1 MLQPDSAADL
11 GDRGQKQ
18 HQTTSL
24 VPTPNQPQNT
34 QCSGTH
40 QRLLPER
47 KTQAYGQCRPLEFPQ
62 DLGVGLSFR
71 ISLPIYIGS
80 PYQSILHVRSEVRPC
95 PGMPLRP
102 LPRPAADSSTQVHAV
117 NHRAAAAQPFL
128 APIHSRS
135 STRKLRHTA
144 RNSNLPGAQHNASL
158 RATAKCAGFD
168 VPSSALPRQS
178 HHPRAYDRPEKILKS
193 KMPASYCFLPLVNA
207 TVDRPIRIHL
217 WKSPRSS

>member
-1 MLQPDSAADL
+1 MKSIDHTGSTETGTVNRSGACRSNHLRGVMRRLSSSSLSIVMFGVENPKHMQVVQGVGTLCRQLLYPPPVSREAALPLQHQLCDFFLPNARCMLQPDSAADL

-62 DLGVGLSFR
+62 DLGIALSFR

-80 PYQSILHVRSEVRPC
+80 PYQSILHVNSEVRP
-95 PGMPLRP
+95 
-102 LPRPAADSSTQVHAV
+102 
-117 NHRAAAAQPFL
+117 
-128 APIHSRS
+128 
-135 STRKLRHTA
+135 
-144 RNSNLPGAQHNASL
+144 
-158 RATAKCAGFD
+158 
-168 VPSSALPRQS
+168 
-178 HHPRAYDRPEKILKS
+178 
-193 KMPASYCFLPLVNA
+193 
-207 TVDRPIRIHL
+207 
-217 WKSPRSS
+217 